1 MNENDSATGNMPP
14 MLPWT
19 LPQPSDRRER
29 DLASGKGSAAVLK
42 EIFFFFFFFHFK
54 TFVYGLWFVACGRPR
69 QF

>member
-42 EIFFFFFFFHFK
+42 EIFFFFFFFSF
-54 TFVYGLWFVACGRPR
+54 
-69 QF
+69 